1 MNFMKSAKIVSAW
14 MLGGVQAIRP
24 SKCDL
29 QKKTVWCKLPSYLA
43 ERCGKKQKSTT
54 SNCLHPP
61 GTSPFYLEG
70 GRFFS
75 ALWGENFEDLQIQNT

>member
-1 MNFMKSAKIVSAW
+1 

-70 GRFFS
+70 GAFFQPDGGIGG
-75 ALWGENFEDLQIQNT
+75 GEFPPDFGEADLSPPDRYKGT